1 MRSGR
6 SGNGVCSTWPTAL
19 PLEATMS
26 VETNAAEDSQ
36 STEKVDLSD
45 KASLERW
52 AKALGLT
59 TEALQGAVQKVGPR
73 VDKIKDYLTG
83 GMASDQEDA

>member
-1 MRSGR
+1 
-6 SGNGVCSTWPTAL
+6 
-19 PLEATMS
+19 MS